1 MCAQAADSSKPP
13 LILSIL
19 GNKCPRCRRGR
30 LFKQSNPYH
39 LKGLMRM
46 NEQCPVCGQ
55 TTDMEPGFYFGTSY
69 VSYALAVAVSVATFV
84 AWWVL
89 IGFSLEDR
97 RFFVWMIV
105 NAVVLVVLQPVL
117 MRLSRTIWLSFFIR
131 YSSEWQQGDIVHAE
145 RANEA
150 MKNAW

>member
-1 MCAQAADSSKPP
+1 
-13 LILSIL
+13 
-19 GNKCPRCRRGR
+19 
-30 LFKQSNPYH
+30 
-39 LKGLMRM
+39 M